1 MSSDANPLIELVGQH
16 GGIVSIKKAKEI
28 LGTEVYER
36 CWKEI
41 EDSEDWNNFCEKG
54 DNVPTH
60 VCTSDWVYDWFC
72 DKVDSAL
79 EKVGALSPRTKG
91 LTVH

>member
-1 MSSDANPLIELVGQH
+1 MAKNLLVELVKRNNGC
-16 GGIVSIKKAKEI
+16 ISIEKAKEI
-28 LGTEVYER
+28 LGAGTYER

-41 EDSEDWNNFCEKG
+41 QDSEDWNQFCQNG

-60 VCTSDWVYDWFC
+60 VCSDDWSYDWFC

-79 EKVGALSPRTKG
+79 ESVGVLSPRTKG